1 MQPQQLPPKTLQNA
15 SDDPK
20 TSPQEKMFCCLSL
33 LSSAPGAL
41 VATGHVLTM
50 KGRTWG
56 GRTAGEWASLST
68 HLKHN
73 GSLRTK
79 TRLVMQSNTL
89 ATTMTELK
97 NVCSVSAAESV
108 TMSTTKHYGASLYYL
123 NFLLG
128 YPLHSLTAVFVS
140 LPRKHPNLSLRGH
153 PFGRKQLNIL
163 NYVT

>member
-1 MQPQQLPPKTLQNA
+1 MPLGTQRKSGRLRVPTFHANDDHVLRRLWSTFVDAATTAAAQN
-15 SDDPK
+15 
-20 TSPQEKMFCCLSL
+20 TSERIRWSENISTMFCCLSL
-33 LSSAPGAL
+33 LSSAPDAF
-41 VATGHVLTM
+41 VATKHVLTM

-89 ATTMTELK
+89 ATTMTELG

-108 TMSTTKHYGASLYYL
+108 TSRQQNTTSQVSIISTFFTVIH
-123 NFLLG
+123 F
-128 YPLHSLTAVFVS
+128 T
-140 LPRKHPNLSLRGH
+140 R
-153 PFGRKQLNIL
+153 
-163 NYVT
+163 